1 MKKYLLLLSF
11 LGFVSCSSLGEPEGS
26 DPVAEDYFFQQ
37 STGFQYTY
45 SHDDLITSDTSTYQV
60 VVKSGYGEFSR
71 LEKFE
76 NGASVGTET
85 LYLFKT
91 WADPRDG
98 MLQCILSTQSGT
110 GENIIALQGALN
122 IGNTWKANTDGSII
136 ATVEDHYDF
145 YYLVGREK
153 KYDDVFVV
161 KYVDSREEEG
171 TYTLRYFANGYG
183 LVHEK
188 RIIGGESGPTSE
200 ISNLRLIGTIKPNTI
215 PQQPDRWWDAQ
226 GRYSIAPALSQDEL
240 D

>member
-1 MKKYLLLLSF
+1 MKKYLALLAF
-11 LGFVSCSSLGEPEGS
+11 IGFVSCSTPGEPEGTT
-26 DPVAEDYFFQQ
+26 PIAETYFFPQ
-37 STGFQYTY
+37 STGIQYTY
-45 SHDDLITSDTSTYQV
+45 SHDDLTTSDTSTYQV
-60 VVKSGYGEFSR
+60 VVKGYGEFSR

-98 MLQCILSTQSGT
+98 ILQCILATQSGS
-110 GENIIALQGALN
+110 GENIIALQGELK
-122 IGNTWKANTDGSII
+122 IGNSWKANTDASIT

-153 KYDDVFVV
+153 KYDDVVVV

-188 RIIGGESGPTSE
+188 RIIASETGPTSE
-200 ISNLRLIGTIKPNTI
+200 VSNLRLINTVKPNTI
-215 PQQPDRWWDAQ
+215 SQHPDRWWDAQ
-226 GRYSIAPALSQDEL
+226 GRYTISPVLEQDDL